1 MRATPVSSRR
11 CARATR
17 TTGARRDERARIDPI
32 APGAAAALHALD
44 QASRG
49 DTAERRRVD
58 AAHAEARAAI
68 ATRLGAL
75 DAQRAAIA
83 ARRADRSRA
92 LWQALLDTYVI
103 ASARGGRRSLHEL
116 FAPIV
121 PPGGAGDCAAPKLVG
136 AAHRFGLRPLAL
148 AELWWGAPPSTG
160 GRSAGHFYPA
170 CRGKCGPILPFM
182 LDGLPVDDAPAWGDA
197 PLAADLPRVVFEDRW
212 IVAVDKPCGM
222 LSVPGRHDRLRDSVA
237 TRLRARWP
245 DATGPMIVHRL
256 DLDTSGLL
264 LAAKDP
270 DTHAALQQRFA
281 RREVDKRYIG
291 WLDGVI
297 ARDAGVIDLAL
308 RVDLDDRPRQ
318 IHDPIHGKPARTEF
332 RVTDRTADR
341 TRVALHPHTGRTHQ
355 LRVHA
360 AHADGLGAAIVGDR
374 LYGRAGERLL
384 LHAEALGFVHPHT
397 GARVEL
403 VVAAPF

>member
-1 MRATPVSSRR
+1 
-11 CARATR
+11 
-17 TTGARRDERARIDPI
+17 
-32 APGAAAALHALD
+32 
-44 QASRG
+44 
-49 DTAERRRVD
+49 
-58 AAHAEARAAI
+58 
-68 ATRLGAL
+68 
-75 DAQRAAIA
+75 
-83 ARRADRSRA
+83 
-92 LWQALLDTYVI
+92 
-103 ASARGGRRSLHEL
+103 
-116 FAPIV
+116 
-121 PPGGAGDCAAPKLVG
+121 
-136 AAHRFGLRPLAL
+136 
-148 AELWWGAPPSTG
+148 
-160 GRSAGHFYPA
+160 
-170 CRGKCGPILPFM
+170 M
-182 LDGLPVDDAPAWGDA
+182 LDGLPVDDAPSWGDA
-197 PLAADLPRVVFEDRW
+197 PLGAEHPRVVFEDRW
-212 IVAVDKPCGM
+212 LVAVDKPCGM
-222 LSVPGRHDRLRDSVA
+222 LSVPGRHARLRDSVA

-291 WLDGVI
+291 WLDGVV

-341 TRVALHPHTGRTHQ
+341 TRVALHPRTGRTHQ

-397 GARVEL
+397 GARVDL
-403 VVAAPF
+403 VVDAPF